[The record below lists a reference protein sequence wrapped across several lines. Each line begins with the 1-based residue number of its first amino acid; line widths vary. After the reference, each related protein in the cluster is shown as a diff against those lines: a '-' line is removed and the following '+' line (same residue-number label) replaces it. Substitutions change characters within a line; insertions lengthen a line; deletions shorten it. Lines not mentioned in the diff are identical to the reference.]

1 MVLRLPR
8 IDGTPAV
15 RTDFSDELAWS
26 HVISAMGAQQGDF
39 SANISPIDDSS
50 FEGVTPGQASVMA
63 VAAGHA
69 ICLLVDGD
77 ALTRPDHAFLV
88 VEAATVEARAF
99 RCVPEQTWSVE
110 NNLSLANMDFDD
122 FVRATDATGTFRGFS

>member
-1 MVLRLPR
+1 M
-8 IDGTPAV
+8 
-15 RTDFSDELAWS
+15 
-26 HVISAMGAQQGDF
+26 ISAMGAQQGDF

-77 ALTRPDHAFLV
+77 ALSHPDHAFLV
-88 VEAATVEARAF
+88 VEAANVEARAF